1 MSIINSEIGRL
12 ALAEDFL
19 LVDLKFGNVA
29 LMWEVH
35 DVEFALVLVDNF
47 SSWSYYEIQGGF
59 GKYLLGINV
68 VFSRF
73 ISLL

>member
-1 MSIINSEIGRL
+1 MSIINSEIECL
-12 ALAEDFL
+12 VLVEDFL
-19 LVDLKFGNVA
+19 LVDLEFGNVA

-35 DVEFALVLVDNF
+35 DVEFALVLGDNF

-73 ISLL
+73 ILLV